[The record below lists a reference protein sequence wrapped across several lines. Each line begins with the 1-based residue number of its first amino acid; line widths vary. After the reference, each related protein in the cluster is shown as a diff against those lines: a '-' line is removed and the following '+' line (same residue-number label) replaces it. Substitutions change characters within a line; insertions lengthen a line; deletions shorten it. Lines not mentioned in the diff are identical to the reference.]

1 MAGIKDFAALQALRD
16 QLKQEQE
23 ARAAAEVRQR
33 EQDAKALREAN
44 LFRQSIGTVA
54 PLRSIDTALHVPPQ
68 PEPIAR
74 QHLADEQAALAQS
87 LSDEFSIESLLET
100 DEGLSYARTGIG
112 QETVRKLRRGHWVT
126 QAQLD
131 LHGMRTDEAREALA
145 EFLRSA
151 GRRGLRCVRVI
162 HGKGLGSVNREPVL
176 KKKVRNWLVQKEEV
190 LAFCQARAA
199 DGGAGAVMVLL
210 KAQS

>member
-23 ARAAAEVRQR
+23 ARAAAESQRR
-33 EQDAKALREAN
+33 EQEALALREAN
-44 LFRQSIGTVA
+44 LFRQSIGEVA
-54 PLRSIDTALHVPPQ
+54 RLRAADKAVHLPPL

-74 QHLADEQAALAQS
+74 HHLADEQAALAQS

-145 EFLRSA
+145 DFLRSA
-151 GRRGLRCVRVI
+151 TKRGLRCVRVI

-176 KKKVRNWLVQKEEV
+176 KKKVRNWLVQKDEV

>member
-54 PLRSIDTALHVPPQ
+54 PLRSIDKALHVPPQ

-145 EFLRSA
+145 DFLRTVTK
-151 GRRGLRCVRVI
+151 RGLRCVRVI

-176 KKKVRNWLVQKEEV
+176 KKKVRNWLVQKDEV